1 MDSLKPAQTQ
11 SRRSKSLFASPP
23 TPGARPDIGCLYK
36 AAMRALSKDT
46 RAGKYVFYAG

>member
-11 SRRSKSLFASPP
+11 SRRSKGLFESPP
-23 TPGARPDIGCLYK
+23 TPGARPDIK
-36 AAMRALSKDT
+36 AAMRALGKDM